1 MNLIKIA
8 ILLKRRFSE
17 FYEIK
22 QYRMHASSQFVVRH
36 YTLNN
41 QKIVIDEEK

>member
-8 ILLKRRFSE
+8 IMLKRRFSE

-22 QYRMHASSQFVVRH
+22 QYKTQASEQFVVRH